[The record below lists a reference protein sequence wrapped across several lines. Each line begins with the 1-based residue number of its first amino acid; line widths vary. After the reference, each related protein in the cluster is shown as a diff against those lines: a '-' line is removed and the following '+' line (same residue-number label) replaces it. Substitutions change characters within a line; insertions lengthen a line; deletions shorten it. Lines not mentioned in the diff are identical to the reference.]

1 MAGAPHYLALAGGV
15 GGAKFADGLAGVLP
29 ADRLTVA
36 VNTADDFEHLGLRI
50 SPDLDTVTYTLA
62 GIENPLT
69 GWGRADESWAAL
81 EALGALGGATWFR
94 LGDRDLALHLLR
106 SAMARAGRPL
116 SEIAARLAQAL
127 GVAHPIVPMSDQ
139 PVRTVVHTTEGA
151 LAFQDYFVRRGCA
164 PAVTGFAFEG
174 IAAAAAAPGLAERL
188 ADPGLAAVLIGPSNP
203 YVSIA
208 PIVGLPAVA
217 AFLARR
223 TAPAVAVS
231 PIVGGAAVKGPLAKM
246 MGELGAE
253 VSAAGVAAHYGALID
268 GFVIDRADA
277 ALAGRLRACGLEVA
291 VADTV
296 MKDRGGRRALART
309 VLDFAAGLAPRAR

>member
-15 GGAKFADGLAGVLP
+15 GGARFADGLAGVLP
-29 ADRLTVA
+29 ADQLTVA

-62 GIENPLT
+62 RIENPLT

-81 EALGALGGATWFR
+81 EALGALGGETWFR
-94 LGDRDLALHLLR
+94 LGDRDIALHLLR

-116 SEIAARLAQAL
+116 SEIAAELAQAL

-139 PVRTVVHTTEGA
+139 PVRTVVHTAEGA

-174 IAAAAAAPGLAERL
+174 IAAAAPAPGLAERL
-188 ADPGLAAVLIGPSNP
+188 ANPGLAAVLIGPSNP

-208 PIVGLPAVA
+208 PILGLPEVA
-217 AFLARR
+217 AFFARR
-223 TAPAVAVS
+223 PVPTVAVS

-253 VSAAGVAAHYGALID
+253 VSAAGVAAHYGASID

-296 MKDRGGRRALART
+296 MKNRSGRRALART
-309 VLDFAAGLAPRAR
+309 VLDFAAGLTPRAR

>member
-15 GGAKFADGLAGVLP
+15 GGARFADGLAGVLP

-81 EALGALGGATWFR
+81 EALGAIGGETWFR
-94 LGDRDLALHLLR
+94 LGDRDIALHLLR

-116 SEIAARLAQAL
+116 SEIAAELAQAL

-139 PVRTVVHTTEGA
+139 PIRTVVHTAEGA

-174 IAAAAAAPGLAERL
+174 IAAAAPAPGLAERL
-188 ADPGLAAVLIGPSNP
+188 ANPGLAAVLIGPSNP

-208 PIVGLPAVA
+208 PILGLPEVA
-217 AFLARR
+217 AFFARR
-223 TAPAVAVS
+223 PVPTVAVS

-253 VSAAGVAAHYGALID
+253 VSAAGVAAHYGASID

-296 MKDRGGRRALART
+296 MKNRGGRRALART
-309 VLDFAAGLAPRAR
+309 VLDFAAGLTPRAR

>member
-15 GGAKFADGLAGVLP
+15 GGARLADGLAGVLP

-62 GIENPLT
+62 GVEDPQT
-69 GWGRADESWAAL
+69 GWGRAGESWAAL
-81 EALGALGGATWFR
+81 EALGALGGETWFR
-94 LGDRDLALHLLR
+94 LGDRDLAVHLLR
-106 SAMARAGRPL
+106 SSMARTGRPL
-116 SEIAARLAQAL
+116 SEIAAGLARAL
-127 GVAHPIVPMSDQ
+127 GVAHRVVPMTDDE
-139 PVRTVVHTTEGA
+139 VRTVVRTAEGA

-164 PAVTGFAFEG
+164 PAVAGFAFEG
-174 IAAAAAAPGLAERL
+174 LAGAAPAPGLAECL
-188 ADPGLAAVLIGPSNP
+188 EDPALAAVLVGPSNP

-208 PIVGLPAVA
+208 PIVGLPEVA

-223 TAPAVAVS
+223 TVPAVAVS

-246 MGELGAE
+246 MAELGAE

-268 GFVIDRADA
+268 GLVIDRADA
-277 ALAGRLRACGLEVA
+277 ALAARLRSTGLAVA

-296 MKDRGGRRALART
+296 MRDRAGRRALART

>member
-15 GGAKFADGLAGVLP
+15 GGARFADGLAGVLP

-81 EALGALGGATWFR
+81 EALGALGGETWFR

-139 PVRTVVHTTEGA
+139 PVRTVVHTAEGA

-246 MGELGAE
+246 MRELGAE
-253 VSAAGVAAHYGALID
+253 VSAAGVAAHYGASID

-277 ALAGRLRACGLEVA
+277 ATAGRLRACGLEVA